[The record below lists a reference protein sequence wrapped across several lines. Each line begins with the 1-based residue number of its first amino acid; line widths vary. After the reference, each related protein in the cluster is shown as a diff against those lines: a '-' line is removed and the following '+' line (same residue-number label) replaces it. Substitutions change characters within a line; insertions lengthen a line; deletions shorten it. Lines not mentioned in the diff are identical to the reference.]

1 LSIGAFVQNWTSFGG
16 SGNRR
21 DTKQMNLQP
30 FGAYF
35 LPNGWSIGYSGNILA
50 NWKADKYDD
59 IWTVPLGLILNKV
72 VKLAPLPVKLGLA
85 GQYMVHHPDTFGQK
99 WNIQSEA
106 HQRQLDK
113 IKECWSDTGWR
124 DGVVEY

>member
-16 SGNRR
+16 SGNQNVN
-21 DTKQMNLQP
+21 QMNLQP
-30 FGAYF
+30 VAAYF

-50 NWKADKYDD
+50 NWKADKSGDV
-59 IWTVPLGLILNKV
+59 WTIPLGLILNKV
-72 VKLAPLPVKLGLA
+72 VKLGPLPVKLGLA

-106 HQRQLDK
+106 HQGQSFRELNREQ
-113 IKECWSDTGWR
+113 
-124 DGVVEY
+124 